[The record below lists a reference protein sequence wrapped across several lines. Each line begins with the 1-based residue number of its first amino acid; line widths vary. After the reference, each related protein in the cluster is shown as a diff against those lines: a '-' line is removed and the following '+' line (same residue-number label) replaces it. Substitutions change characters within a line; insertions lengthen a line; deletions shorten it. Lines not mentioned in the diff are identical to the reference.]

1 MEDFSARDG
10 QYVAEPEPDDRA
22 YPFRLSARDAARV
35 GQLFLN
41 GGRWATSRSFPLLRQ
56 GRYNGLLL
64 NEAWSSGIPLYVVG
78 AAARILGTGRRLR
91 VWLWRP
97 EHCLCSIKATGGG
110 ADCRYPAECKRHQN
124 KSLHGTIAIDCCC
137 SSMNRPAL
145 ECHFAPSRNRP
156 VLCRGITPP

>member
-1 MEDFSARDG
+1 MLPNRNLITEPIRFASALETPSASVNFSSMADDG
-10 QYVAEPEPDDRA
+10 RQADRS
-22 YPFRLSARDAARV
+22 R
-35 GQLFLN
+35 FL
-41 GGRWATSRSFPLLRQ
+41 GQ

-64 NEAWSSGIPLYVVG
+64 NKAWSSGIPLYVVG

-110 ADCRYPAECKRHQN
+110 ADCRSPAECKRHQN
-124 KSLHGTIAIDCCC
+124 KSLHGSIAIDCCC
-137 SSMNRPAL
+137 RSMNRPAL